1 MFNFKNLFFTLLF
14 STFFISADIAQSPPN
29 LPKIVISAEVPKI
42 KENFISFDGG
52 FTIALP
58 QLFNMRNRFEPR
70 EGISKGG
77 FQYLWRT
84 PQGNFTASLTELVAV
99 PSNVKDTLQ
108 TIVDNFIHLQ
118 EKNNNGSLISKK
130 EISLDGM
137 QGVEARVH
145 IGADSEIVFRFYIL
159 GAKVY
164 GLAASFENTA
174 NEAAQLQIL
183 DSFKLIDEKTAVAR
197 KLEEVTPAALPQ
209 SPAIKKTKSD
219 VEDDNLKGKVKLV
232 SESEEDLTGAAN
244 FSKVKLSTEDYY
256 DEKGNQIKHLYYDYR
271 NNPDT
276 ITIYGFVD
284 GMRVSNTGFLHYEYN
299 PPPPPPAM
307 MPPSKEA
314 PKPSDS
320 RYDIRYEYKYDEKRR
335 LNEIS
340 TFNNRGEINGKT
352 VYVYDGNKVEKTSY
366 SRDGKVN
373 SKIIE
378 IFDDKGSMIESTRVG
393 NDKYPDS
400 KYAYTYES
408 FDKKGN
414 WTKRILTG
422 KSGQYN
428 GGYKDI
434 NYAEYRTI
442 TYYQ

>member
-1 MFNFKNLFFTLLF
+1 MFNFKNLFFTVLF
-14 STFFISADIAQSPPN
+14 STVFIGSIIAQ
-29 LPKIVISAEVPKI
+29 LPSTPSKSITSLETPKVR
-42 KENFISFDGG
+42 EGFVSFDGG

-58 QLFNMRNRFEPR
+58 QISNGRNRFEPR
-70 EGISKGG
+70 EGVSRGG

-84 PQGNFTASLTELVAV
+84 PQASYTASLTELIAV

-108 TIVDNFIHLQ
+108 TIVDNFINLQ

-137 QGVEARVH
+137 QGVEARLH
-145 IGADSEIVFRFYIL
+145 IGADSEIIFRFYIL

-164 GLAASFENTA
+164 GLAASFGNTT
-174 NEAAQLQIL
+174 NEATQLQIL
-183 DSFKLIDEKTAVAR
+183 DSFKLIDEKTAIAK

-209 SPAIKKTKSD
+209 SPVIKKTKSD
-219 VEDDNLKGKVKLV
+219 VEDDKLKGKVKLV
-232 SESEEDLTGAAN
+232 SESEEDLTGTAN
-244 FSKVKLSTEDYY
+244 FSKVKLSSEDYY
-256 DEKGNQIKHLYYDYR
+256 DEKGNQVKHLYYDYR

-276 ITIYGFVD
+276 ITIYGFID

-299 PPPPPPAM
+299 PPPPPAM

-314 PKPSDS
+314 PKPVDS
-320 RYDIRYEYKYDEKRR
+320 RYDVRYDYKYDEKRR
-335 LNEIS
+335 LKEIS
-340 TFNNRGEINGKT
+340 TFNNKSEVNSKT
-352 VYVYDGNKVEKTSY
+352 VYIYDGNKVEKTSY
-366 SRDGKVN
+366 SKDGKVN
-373 SKIIE
+373 SKTIE
-378 IFDDKGSMIESTRVG
+378 IFNDKGNTIELTRVG

-414 WTKRILTG
+414 WTKRIVTG

-434 NYAEYRTI
+434 HYAEYRTI